1 MSDLGLGFVVPNWDF
16 GLFRSVFVLFRWFE
30 YFCCIL
36 RASPF
41 DLRKSYAFPSA
52 MDFFRGYAAVL
63 GFGRRSREV
72 S

>member
-1 MSDLGLGFVVPNWDF
+1 LTVVVSSEKDF
-16 GLFRSVFVLFRWFE
+16 ASGQ
-30 YFCCIL
+30 IL

-41 DLRKSYAFPSA
+41 DLRKSYAFPAAIDS
-52 MDFFRGYAAVL
+52 FRGYAAVL